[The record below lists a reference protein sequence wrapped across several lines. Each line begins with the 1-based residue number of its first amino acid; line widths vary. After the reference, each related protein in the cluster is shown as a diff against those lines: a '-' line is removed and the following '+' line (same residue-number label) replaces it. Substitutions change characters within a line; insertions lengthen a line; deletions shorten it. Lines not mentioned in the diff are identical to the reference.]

1 MEYIQLNKINP
12 NHPKYEI
19 KLFTISFIILEFSK
33 NYLVLKGIKK
43 KLKNS
48 KIEKTTMIKNYHI
61 LEKIEKK
68 YIKNNKQNLIQNL
81 KTNLKIFQSML
92 DLQKELKI
100 YTSLTKDLEIDIKYA
115 RTINGFKKVT

>member
-1 MEYIQLNKINP
+1 
-12 NHPKYEI
+12 
-19 KLFTISFIILEFSK
+19 
-33 NYLVLKGIKK
+33 
-43 KLKNS
+43 
-48 KIEKTTMIKNYHI
+48 MIKNYHI

-100 YTSLTKDLEIDIKYA
+100 YTSLTKDLDIDIKYA